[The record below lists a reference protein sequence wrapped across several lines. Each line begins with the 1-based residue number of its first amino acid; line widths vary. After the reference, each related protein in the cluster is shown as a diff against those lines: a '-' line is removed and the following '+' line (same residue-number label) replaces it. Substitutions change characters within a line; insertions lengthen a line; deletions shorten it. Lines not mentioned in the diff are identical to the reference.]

1 MVTLAYLLVT
11 VIASP
16 EGNSLPWFAKDSK
29 GQSCASCHSADGIE
43 VRLFSEADIVRRT
56 ARHHT
61 GATAEAIRAMVSK
74 GTNSQAKNGREFRP
88 MQPGG
93 VVLAG
98 ANAAARDAA
107 FLNLLV
113 QRYPGLLKPVDS
125 YLKALEFQRQ
135 VLAINLHDL
144 PIGIQFN
151 RLSEDSAR
159 GNDHA
164 SIANWFADIP
174 TFDSDQI
181 QPAAE
186 GYLANPTEA
195 NLKALDAKVAALA
208 KPKDQFAQLSLAK
221 FRCLNV
227 LQHEIRTRTRS
238 SFLPEGNPFWQVAE
252 VGRLFAE
259 SDWHTLGVPDEIAK
273 AKQMDQTFG
282 NQMKQLRLPW
292 FWLGWIRDPSL
303 THSGL
308 MRETLRADY
317 FCQYLEQDGPYMS
330 HELFMLTRKLAEQ
343 NRSPL
348 LPDAPWEIQYSFF
361 LANRPLIEREPK
373 DGSVQNRFRQLAR
386 NSFMMSLYLLDHDIE
401 TRGKS
406 IRPIPQMSQVKFL
419 SQYLD
424 SIGMPAKT
432 LVDRVNNR
440 LKRVANG

>member
-1 MVTLAYLLVT
+1 M
-11 VIASP
+11 
-16 EGNSLPWFAKDSK
+16 PWFAKDTK

-43 VRLFSEADIVRRT
+43 VRLFSDSDIVRRT

-61 GATAEAIRAMVSK
+61 GATAEAIRKMVSS
-74 GTNSQAKNGREFRP
+74 GTKSQVKNGREFRP

-93 VVLAG
+93 YVLSG
-98 ANAAARDAA
+98 SSAAARDAA
-107 FLNLLV
+107 FLNLV
-113 QRYPGLLKPVDS
+113 AQRYPGLLKPVDS
-125 YLKALEFQRQ
+125 YQQALEFQRQ
-135 VLAINLHDL
+135 ILAIDL
-144 PIGIQFN
+144 TTLPVGIEFN
-151 RLSEDSAR
+151 RISEDSAR

-181 QPAAE
+181 QSAAD
-186 GYLANPTEA
+186 GYLMNPTEA
-195 NLKALDAKVAALA
+195 NLKALDTKVVDLA

-221 FRCLNV
+221 YRCLNV
-227 LQHEIRTRTRS
+227 LQHEIRTAQTT
-238 SFLPEGNPFWQVAE
+238 SFLPEGNPFWQIAE

-282 NQMKQLRLPW
+282 IQMRQLRLPW

-317 FCQYLEQDGPYMS
+317 FCQFLEQDGPYMS

-348 LPDAPWEIQYSFF
+348 LPNAPWEIQYSFF

-373 DGSVQNRFRQLAR
+373 ENAVQSRFRRLAK

-401 TRGKS
+401 ARGKT
-406 IRPIPQMSQVKFL
+406 IRPIPQTSQVKFL

-424 SIGMPAKT
+424 SIGMPAKA
-432 LVDRVNNR
+432 LVERVNNR
-440 LKRVANG
+440 LKRAANG